1 MKVVI
6 DTNVLFSALLSSESG
21 LRDILLEK
29 DWDFYA
35 PNYLFVELFRYKD
48 KISFAEIVQKYGK
61 LSELE
66 LYDYFQSI
74 TANIQFVKPDVVS
87 VENRQRAYDLCKKV
101 DEKDAVFV
109 ALCLELDA
117 VLWTGDKK
125 LKTHLIQNGFAKIL
139 EY

>member
-6 DTNVLFSALLSSESG
+6 DTNILFSALLVKESG

-29 DWDFYA
+29 NWEFYA
-35 PNYLFVELFRYKD
+35 PNYLFVELFRYKE
-48 KISFAEIVQKYGK
+48 KIQKYGK

-66 LYDYFQSI
+66 MYDYFQSI
-74 TANIQFVKPDVVS
+74 TSNIQFVKPDVVS
-87 VENRQRAYDLCKKV
+87 IENRQRAYDLCKYV
-101 DEKDAVFV
+101 DIKDTVFV

-125 LKTHLIQNGFAKIL
+125 LKTSLVQNGFLKIL